1 MKILVFLVISLNLVL
16 AEVYYS
22 RVEPFEKYSIKASAS
37 GEITF
42 SNLGIEGKFS
52 KNKLIVQM
60 DDRVNKID
68 LKNSRDKLSILNENL
83 KVLNEEIK
91 NLGEMVRIKED
102 NYKKTKKLK
111 TKSKIEKD
119 LSLYDLLSSKNSLLQ
134 TKEKLLNIKSQKED
148 VSYKIES
155 LKDTIE
161 KKSIYAKDLY
171 IYKLNVK
178 RGDFVNLGTP
188 IFEAQDI
195 SKAKLTFFIS
205 KDDLES
211 IKNKKVYL
219 DSKESKFKIDK
230 IYRVADS
237 EFISSYK
244 AEIYIPAPKLFS
256 KLVKIE
262 LKK

>member
-1 MKILVFLVISLNLVL
+1 MKILIFLVISLNLVL

-22 RVEPFEKYSIKASAS
+22 RVEPFEKYNIKASAS
-37 GEITF
+37 GKVTF
-42 SNLGIEGKFS
+42 SNLDIEGKYS
-52 KNKLIVQM
+52 KNELIVKI
-60 DDRVNKID
+60 DDKVNKID

-83 KVLNEEIK
+83 KVLNQEIK

-119 LSLYDLLSSKNSLLQ
+119 VALYDLLNSKNARLQ
-134 TKEKLLNIKSQKED
+134 TKEKVFNTKSQKED
-148 VSYKIES
+148 LSYKIES
-155 LKDTIE
+155 LKDTIY
-161 KKSIYAKDLY
+161 KKSIYAKELY

-178 RGDFVNLGTP
+178 KGDFVNFGTP
-188 IFEAQDI
+188 LFEAQDI

-205 KDDLES
+205 KDDFEN
-211 IKNKKVYL
+211 IKDKKVYL

-256 KLVKIE
+256 KLIKIE